1 MTRNELVKLIS
12 KRLMR
17 IREYFKYSR
26 AQMAGAMGSSESSY
40 YKNEIAKTSPD
51 IVNYYS
57 IAQTFNVSLDW
68 LIVGRGEMF
77 YQEPEP
83 MQKQGP
89 VPKPP
94 IEESPREEPALM
106 GEGLRQD
113 VKELLDHMEHIP
125 MLRYEVLSM
134 FQHFK
139 TNNKEL
145 VAETMKDTKKQNE
158 ES

>member
-1 MTRNELVKLIS
+1 MTRIELVKLIS
-12 KRLMR
+12 ERLIR
-17 IREYFKYSR
+17 IRESFKYSR
-26 AQMAGAMGSSESSY
+26 SQMAGAIGSTESSY

-51 IVNYYS
+51 LVNYYS
-57 IAQTFNVSLDW
+57 IAQAFNVSLDW

-77 YQEPEP
+77 YKETAPAPEP
-83 MQKQGP
+83 GAR
-89 VPKPP
+89 PK
-94 IEESPREEPALM
+94 STRVKGSRDQPALM

-139 TNNKEL
+139 ANNKEM
-145 VAETMKDTKKQNE
+145 VAEIMNDTE
-158 ES
+158 IE

>member
-1 MTRNELVKLIS
+1 MTRKELVKLIS
-12 KRLMR
+12 KRLIR
-17 IREYFKYSR
+17 IREYLKYSR

-57 IAQTFNVSLDW
+57 IARTFNVSLDW
-68 LIVGRGEMF
+68 LIVGRGDMF

-83 MQKQGP
+83 MP
-89 VPKPP
+89 NPP
-94 IEESPREEPALM
+94 IEGSPREEPALM

-139 TNNKEL
+139 ANNKEL